1 MSVKVL
7 VRSSIPL
14 QLPSFGWVRA
24 AVASPQWNEA
34 FNLMLEL
41 LRPASLFAFLMA
53 AWRLGADLGWSN
65 AFLFQEG
72 LLYHWQVWMALGLGM
87 IGMWRHLASRAAK

>member
-1 MSVKVL
+1 
-7 VRSSIPL
+7 
-14 QLPSFGWVRA
+14 
-24 AVASPQWNEA
+24 
-34 FNLMLEL
+34 MLEL